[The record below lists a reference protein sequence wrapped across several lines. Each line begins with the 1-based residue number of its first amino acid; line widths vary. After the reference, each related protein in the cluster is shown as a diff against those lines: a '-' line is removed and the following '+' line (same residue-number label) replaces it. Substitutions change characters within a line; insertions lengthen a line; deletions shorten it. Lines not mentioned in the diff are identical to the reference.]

1 MFTVIIAQ
9 KEHIDAIQQE
19 NKLFFEPF
27 LENKELAF
35 CFWDPV
41 GQNLNDAVPGLLDT
55 VGRRKDWRA
64 IILNNCTM
72 ASAKTRNPF
81 DVVSMERINDLI
93 KKKKPE
99 SNLKLDENLDEKLV
113 AWEASWKAFFADLL
127 REKETVYREALSKPF
142 QKLATWLCFRP
153 EEYIRTDVREKQD
166 VHDWA
171 MNALGRDDKKPSVW
185 LETMERNQYKQ
196 ELRLKEEIRRKFVA
210 ENYLSIAYPSEVHCI
225 TLRSAENNYFDPD
238 AFWNIRQDSA
248 YSNFADYNMYF
259 DRMRFMV
266 FDMLPP
272 THRNFRA
279 DYIRFLATVLVFGS
293 NPVPGSAMQARHLY
307 RLEVDVDDTPLCTL
321 VTSYDKKL
329 SSTAEVI
336 EIEMDR
342 IRSEIPGKL
351 SDKDAEALF
360 CTPRDISV
368 MLDES
373 CAPDKVLAEQDY
385 GLYFDLPED
394 EHKKWTRDYQ
404 ISERSLTYIAKQQ
417 SRAVRRSVS
426 QMHMSSEVTDV
437 NVSRLTPLQID
448 DIREYTENAE
458 DEMVASI
465 PRDFT
470 DVSEYTQRMAE
481 ESKNVEKAIAR
492 RMTKKTTT
500 ILSAICLGLFFACFL
515 PFLFSIVGIFQTV
528 LTAIILSA
536 VMLGVLAAIMFI
548 CLLFLRTTVV
558 NAVRQYNATAKDVMN
573 DIQSSMKQFAKY
585 LSASCNVRRGHAV
598 QNYAKEN
605 LDEYTMSLRIRRK
618 HLEDI
623 RRTRAYLAEEYHDY
637 LAGMSFCDE
646 TMSRPYEYDFDQRT
660 EYAYPAPFLA
670 GDCRQI
676 EFVSNGNLVTVPSS
690 YITKILVRMEG
701 IYEQ

>member
-1 MFTVIIAQ
+1 MFTVLIAQ
-9 KEHIDAIQQE
+9 KEHIDAIQQG

-35 CFWDPV
+35 CYWDPA
-41 GQNLNDAVPGLLDT
+41 GQSLTDSVPGLLDA
-55 VGRRKDWRA
+55 VGRHKDWRA
-64 IILNNCTM
+64 VILNNATIK
-72 ASAKTRNPF
+72 SSKQRNPF
-81 DVVSMERINDLI
+81 DIVDSSGITSLKMPVQQPEIGDDLAAW
-93 KKKKPE
+93 KE
-99 SNLKLDENLDEKLV
+99 SWKQYYEDLTQAKETIFRDALKL
-113 AWEASWKAFFADLL
+113 
-127 REKETVYREALSKPF
+127 PF
-142 QKLATWLCFRP
+142 QKLTTWLCFRP
-153 EEYIRTDVREKQD
+153 EDYVLNDVREKQD
-166 VHDWA
+166 VLDWA
-171 MNALGRDDKKPSVW
+171 MGVLGRDDIKPSAW
-185 LETMERNQYKQ
+185 LELLEREQYKL
-196 ELRLKEEIRRKFVA
+196 ELRMKENIRRAFIA
-210 ENYLSIAYPSEVHCI
+210 ENYLSIAYPTEVHCI
-225 TLRSAENNYFDPD
+225 SLRSAENNYFDPD

-248 YSNFADYNMYF
+248 YSTFADRNMYF

-279 DYIRFLATVLVFGS
+279 DYIRFLATVLVFIS
-293 NPVPGSAMQARHLY
+293 NPAPGSALQARRLY
-307 RLEVDVDDTPLCTL
+307 RMEVETDDTPLCTL

-329 SSTAEVI
+329 SATAEVI

-373 CAPDKVLAEQDY
+373 CDPEKVLAEQDY

-404 ISERSLTYIAKQQ
+404 TSEKSLIYIAKQQ
-417 SRAVRRSVS
+417 SRAVRKSVS

-458 DEMVASI
+458 DEMVASM

-481 ESKNVEKAIAR
+481 ESQNVEKAIAR

-515 PFLFSIVGIFQTV
+515 PFLFSNVGNFQTV

-558 NAVRQYNATAKDVMN
+558 NAVRQYNTTAKDIMN
-573 DIQSSMKQFAKY
+573 DIQSSMRQFSKY

-598 QNYAKEN
+598 QNYAREN

-623 RRTRAYLAEEYHDY
+623 RRTRAYLAEQYHDY
-637 LAGMSFCDE
+637 LAGASFCDE